1 MPWRLRLPGLD
12 VTFNHLVI
20 TTGNETMTTI
30 ITSQD
35 HIDDDIVAAK
45 QTEGDYMVLLSPEF
59 EVDGETY
66 QVVIDGH
73 HSLEAAKRDGVEPD
87 YEIATSQDHDA
98 IGMIA
103 RGEIDA
109 FLEAVYHGHDYRNV
123 ITGEWV
129 W

>member
-1 MPWRLRLPGLD
+1 MA
-12 VTFNHLVI
+12 TY
-20 TTGNETMTTI
+20 

-35 HIDDDIVAAK
+35 HIDDDIVAEKQSAK
-45 QTEGDYMVLLSPEF
+45 DYTVLVSPEF

-66 QVVIDGH
+66 QVVLDGH
-73 HSLEAAKRDGVEPD
+73 HSLEAAKRDGVEPE
-87 YEIATSQDHDA
+87 YEIATSREHDA

-103 RGEIDA
+103 EGRIEE
-109 FLEAVYHGHDYRNV
+109 FLEAVYHGHDYRDA

>member
-1 MPWRLRLPGLD
+1 
-12 VTFNHLVI
+12 
-20 TTGNETMTTI
+20 MTII

-35 HIDDDIVAAK
+35 HIDETIVASK
-45 QTEGDYMVLLSPEF
+45 QADKDYVVKLSPEF
-59 EVDGETY
+59 ELDGETY

-73 HSLEAAKRDGVEPD
+73 HSLEAAKLDGVEPE

-103 RGEIDA
+103 EGRIAE
-109 FLEAVYHGHDYRNV
+109 FLEAVYFGHDYRNA

>member
-1 MPWRLRLPGLD
+1 
-12 VTFNHLVI
+12 
-20 TTGNETMTTI
+20 MTTI

-98 IGMIA
+98 
-103 RGEIDA
+103 
-109 FLEAVYHGHDYRNV
+109 
-123 ITGEWV
+123 
-129 W
+129 